1 MVAVAARERAHAD
14 DALTAEWPFTIEIIP
29 IADLFA
35 DLAYQRPPQEA
46 FIDKSAASFDAAL
59 VGALD
64 VAPRAK
70 GKYAILDGHQRTEIM
85 RKVGLHGAWC
95 AVYPPMTL
103 KEEAT
108 FFYRKNKDRR
118 GVHPFYSLR
127 ARMVAGDS
135 VAKGIFRIVEASD
148 FRMSAGGKSKTIAG
162 GSGHSVIVAIAAL
175 EDAYT
180 WGSTVRPETLS
191 ITLHTI
197 RQAFWRRDQA
207 TESEVIRGVARF
219 WQPFYEE
226 EVNKRVLYDVLK
238 VEGPLGYI
246 GRAREKKST
255 TMRRYTQADIIAR
268 EIVADYNRQMK
279 SKGGAK
285 LNANLLHKPLSGQAT
300 KQRREQRERE
310 DREAARS

>member
-1 MVAVAARERAHAD
+1 MAAVAAREGTRAQAD
-14 DALTAEWPFTIEIIP
+14 DVLAAEWPFTIEIVP
-29 IADLFA
+29 IGDLFA
-35 DLAYQRPPQEA
+35 DLAYQRPPQDA
-46 FIDKSAASFDAAL
+46 FIERIASQFDAAL
-59 VGALD
+59 VGTLD
-64 VAPRAK
+64 VAIRPK

-95 AVYPPMTL
+95 AVYPPMTV

-127 ARMVAGDS
+127 ARAVAGDKT
-135 VAKGIFRIVEASD
+135 ARGIFRIVEASD
-148 FRMSAGGKSKTIAG
+148 FRMSAGGKSRTIAG

-226 EVNKRVLYDVLK
+226 EVNKRILYDVLK

-246 GRAREKKST
+246 GRAREKKGT
-255 TMRRYTQADIIAR
+255 TMRSYTQADIISR
-268 EIVADYNRQMK
+268 EIVADYNRVIR
-279 SKGGAK
+279 SKGGTK
-285 LNANLLHKPLSGQAT
+285 LNANLLHKPLGGQAL
-300 KQRREQRERE
+300 KRQRERE
-310 DREAARS
+310 AAAAQA